1 MSLRAI
7 ADCNDKMIGRVA
19 MTDVA
24 LPLNTEQGSTVDRLM
39 IFCSRI
45 IMAWVWVKSLLTNW
59 LNDSS
64 WCNNNWPTTHISP
77 CIDALLRAEIDVTI
91 DTIYFIVHVQQ
102 WLISIIMTLYAIDSV
117 KWEITL
123 FGQLLWGQ
131 VRHNTSRIAGLIVTI
146 SLSAKAQSPYK
157 SPFVQKTWQNTNS
170 AWTKSIV
177 CLQVCT
183 RDYTCPYLLGSSR

>member
-7 ADCNDKMIGRVA
+7 ADCNDRMIGRVA

-24 LPLNTEQGSTVDRLM
+24 LPLNTEQGSAVDRLM

-77 CIDALLRAEIDVTI
+77 CIDALLRAEIDVTT
-91 DTIYFIVHVQQ
+91 DTIYFIVYVQQ

-117 KWEITL
+117 RWEITL

-131 VRHNTSRIAGLIVTI
+131 VGRTSRIAGLIATI
-146 SLSAKAQSPYK
+146 SLSKGTVTIQITFRTKKLDRTP
-157 SPFVQKTWQNTNS
+157 VWH
-170 AWTKSIV
+170 WTKSIV